1 MIDPKV
7 YEVTITLK
15 VKKTVQVRATKVAL
29 DSRIDEVI
37 EELQDAVQYSLGAV
51 SEFDWVDVE
60 ELM

>member
-29 DSRIDEVI
+29 DSRIEEVI
-37 EELQDAVQYSLGAV
+37 EELQDMVQCSLGAV